1 MRQAEESTR
10 KAADE
15 LEFLDWPADI
25 EPEEN
30 PPPVTVDTVPLVTRG
45 KRKGQPKRLTARQYR
60 QVQINAFHDWINAAP
75 RCLDQNG
82 DFTGISEEQT
92 DSLDKFYAILRDS
105 DPEIELN

>member
-1 MRQAEESTR
+1 MRQAEESAR

-45 KRKGQPKRLTARQYR
+45 KRKGQP
-60 QVQINAFHDWINAAP
+60 NA
-75 RCLDQNG
+75 
-82 DFTGISEEQT
+82 
-92 DSLDKFYAILRDS
+92 
-105 DPEIELN
+105 